1 MKKTIHHYLQLL
13 FHAVWSIFLSGLFT
27 ILPITLTIALFNVS
41 FRLLKNW
48 VEPINR
54 FHFPFVETIPHADV
68 LFVIFLIFC
77 IGIILRFF
85 LIKTLVHYIETIIFK
100 LPLIRSVY
108 SGIKQLVFAFDPHN
122 KVSFKK
128 VVLVQFPRADM
139 YSVGFLTGEFP
150 ESLTPESEKNN
161 ELFTVFVPTTP
172 NPTTGFFVILP
183 AKDITPIDL
192 TQQEAMTL
200 IISGGIIQPKRFVK
214 Q

>member
-1 MKKTIHHYLQLL
+1 MKETLKQSLQSL
-13 FHAVWSIFLSGLFT
+13 FHTIRSVFLSGLFT

-54 FHFPFVETIPHADV
+54 LHIPFINAIPHADV
-68 LFVIFLIFC
+68 VLVICLIFFV
-77 IGIILRFF
+77 GIILHFF
-85 LIKTLVHYIETIIFK
+85 VIKSFIHALESILFR
-100 LPLIRSVY
+100 LPLVRSVY
-108 SGIKQLVFAFDPHN
+108 SGFKQLVFAFDPHN

-128 VVLVQFPRADM
+128 VVLVQFPRAGM
-139 YSVGFLTGEFP
+139 YSVGFLTGEFSETLSP
-150 ESLTPESEKNN
+150 EKEK
-161 ELFTVFVPTTP
+161 ELHTVFVPTTP

-183 AKDITPIDL
+183 KEEIQIIDL

-214 Q
+214 N